1 MMHPFIVC
9 VGEAFR
15 LTFLRTDVGTSPYRL
30 VFCSA
35 LVGEA
40 FHRLPYIKFHFYK
53 RIKTKTAEVVAS
65 AVFPKI

>member
-1 MMHPFIVC
+1 MMASFYSLC
-9 VGEAFR
+9 RVGVPPPVFAD
-15 LTFLRTDVGTSPYRL
+15 DVGTSPYRL
-30 VFCSA
+30 VFCSV

>member
-1 MMHPFIVC
+1 MMPFFYSMC
-9 VGEAFR
+9 MVGVS
-15 LTFLRTDVGTSPYRL
+15 TPILRTDVGISPYSRA
-30 VFCSA
+30 FCSA